1 MNLTLWD
8 IIIILIFNAGS
19 IYFAGYLNEKS
30 KNKAKT
36 EDISEITMLIE
47 ETKALFTGESE
58 KLKMELSILGNTHIS
73 IIHEQRKA
81 IIDFLSSYIS
91 WYNLILFTPL
101 DIAIKPTTITID
113 EYRLKLDH
121 HLNDLLVKEMVFDVF
136 VDSRSLINIKNSLK
150 NNTLENYKK
159 SVDDFI
165 EITTGLTIHH
175 EIMMPSYDPATQLVK
190 LVELSQQIHGQL
202 LLLNKLK
209 KDNEK
214 QLHYQRYLFYDN
226 CKEYLYGKYGKEMGK
241 KITETKS
248 NNSQ

>member
-1 MNLTLWD
+1 MNLTLLD

-19 IYFAGYLNEKS
+19 IFFAGYLNEKS
-30 KNKAKT
+30 KNKAQT
-36 EDISEITMLIE
+36 EDISEITRLIE

-58 KLKMELSILGNTHIS
+58 KLKMELSILGSTHIS

-91 WYNLILFTPL
+91 WYNLLLFTPP
-101 DIAIKPTTITID
+101 DIAIKPTTIAID
-113 EYRLKLDH
+113 EYRVKLDH
-121 HLNDLLVKEMVFDVF
+121 HLDDLLVKEMVLDVF
-136 VDSRSLINIKNSLK
+136 VDSRSLISIKDSLK

-159 SVDDFI
+159 FVDDFI
-165 EITTGLTIHH
+165 VKTTALTIHH
-175 EIMMPSYDPATQLVK
+175 EMMMPSYDPATQLLK
-190 LVELSQQIHGQL
+190 LVELSQQILGQL

-214 QLHYQRYLFYDN
+214 QLHDQRYLFYDN
-226 CKEYLYGKYGKEMGK
+226 CKEYLYGMYGKEMGK
-241 KITETKS
+241 KMAETKA